1 MTKGEFVKAVVKH
14 SETELTGKDAQKIVE
29 GVLREIGRAVSEKGR
44 FVWPGFG
51 TFAVRDRVARQGR
64 NPRTGETMQ
73 VAATRTVGFKPA
85 PALKGKL

>member
-1 MTKGEFVKAVVKH
+1 MTKGEFVKAVVEH
-14 SETELTGKDAQKIVE
+14 SDTKLTVKDAEKIVE
-29 GVLREIGRAVSEKGR
+29 VVFREMGRAVSGEGR

-51 TFAVRDRVARQGR
+51 TFMVRDRAARQGR

-73 VAATRTVGFKPA
+73 VAATRTVGFRPA